1 MTESSRGWRQYGLVA
16 GIATL
21 AGVFLWRR
29 FRSSG
34 RDSATAGGDLGSVA
48 VDDGVG
54 SEAVDDEVV
63 TERHAAAFL
72 VRRRLDADGL
82 DADALEGIVAEV
94 RRRVAEDDPDWLL
107 GVDAATTASL
117 FLDRT
122 AQPELV
128 WYVEVPRSVTATW
141 DDPETVLADAFP
153 VDHDAVRPET
163 EPVDRE
169 MIVHA
174 VHPNRPRAIEPTD
187 RAVLAGPELA
197 SERTVDVELVRMDL
211 NSGLPGR
218 FADWMASLSRRVI
231 DGELELG
238 PIETWSQAMIEAEEM
253 YTESVFLERR
263 PDGYSLF
270 QYMETEEMEHV
281 YDVYYDTWNPV
292 ARISEVVLGR
302 ILANPDDVLSYPL
315 ETEFEP
321 LAHAIDPDRFRRPSK
336 SAESVE

>member
-1 MTESSRGWRQYGLVA
+1 MFRDQSDFRSVSPLGMTESSRGWRQYGLVA

-141 DDPETVLADAFP
+141 DDRRRCSPMRSPSTTTRY
-153 VDHDAVRPET
+153 VR
-163 EPVDRE
+163 RR
-169 MIVHA
+169 
-174 VHPNRPRAIEPTD
+174 NRWT
-187 RAVLAGPELA
+187 
-197 SERTVDVELVRMDL
+197 
-211 NSGLPGR
+211 GR
-218 FADWMASLSRRVI
+218 
-231 DGELELG
+231 
-238 PIETWSQAMIEAEEM
+238 
-253 YTESVFLERR
+253 
-263 PDGYSLF
+263 
-270 QYMETEEMEHV
+270 
-281 YDVYYDTWNPV
+281 
-292 ARISEVVLGR
+292 
-302 ILANPDDVLSYPL
+302 
-315 ETEFEP
+315 
-321 LAHAIDPDRFRRPSK
+321 
-336 SAESVE
+336 